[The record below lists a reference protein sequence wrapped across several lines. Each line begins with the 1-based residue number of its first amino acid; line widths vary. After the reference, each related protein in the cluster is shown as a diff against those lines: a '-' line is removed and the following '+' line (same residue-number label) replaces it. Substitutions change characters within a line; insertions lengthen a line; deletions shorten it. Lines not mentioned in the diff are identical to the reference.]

1 MERASCTSGDE
12 GQIDVGLGGGG
23 KLHLCL
29 FGCFLQTL
37 QSHLVS
43 TKIDSIFS
51 LEFIGYPVDYALI
64 PVVAAQV
71 VVASGRAN
79 LKYAV
84 AQLKN
89 RNVERTAAKVEDQN
103 LFILV
108 GFVETVSKS
117 RCRRLIDDTHNL
129 ETSDLA
135 CVLGCLTLS
144 VVEISRNS
152 DNCLSDGLAYALLS
166 VGLDLLQNHCGNL
179 FRHVVLAVNVHNS
192 TATIAVLYHVSNG
205 LLLFAGLSIRTA
217 DETLYRC
224 DGVFRIGNSLV
235 LCGLAYRALAVLAEA
250 NNGRRGAVAFCVNQ
264 NFRL

>member
-1 MERASCTSGDE
+1 M
-12 GQIDVGLGGGG
+12 
-23 KLHLCL
+23 
-29 FGCFLQTL
+29 
-37 QSHLVS
+37 
-43 TKIDSIFS
+43 
-51 LEFIGYPVDYALI
+51 
-64 PVVAAQV
+64 

-89 RNVERTAAKVEDQN
+89 GNIERTAAKVEDQN

-144 VVEISRNS
+144 VVEVSRNS

-192 TATIAVLYHVSNG
+192 TATIAILYHVSNG
-205 LLLFAGLSIRTA
+205 LLLFAGLSIRTT

-224 DGVFRIGNSLV
+224 DGVFRIGNGLV
-235 LCGLAYRALAVLAEA
+235 LCGLAYRALAVLAKA

-264 NFRL
+264 NFGL